1 MIGSCFKDQGDKRK
15 LHALARTST
24 ILGGQVEERLQLPH
38 VLLEARLALL
48 HAFEEKRGEEAHR
61 DSQHLRDAL
70 ARHGILEEGE
80 RAHRE
85 HHATKGAGREL
96 ANGALGVG
104 GVFERAHARVGK
116 AVGIGVEAE
125 AEHAVVE
132 RTRRVEGLRVEG
144 DACGAYRCGA
154 TVNEWWRGKHGSAV
168 RAGYARVSEALTS
181 AKAQRRQRRLG
192 RLEDEGGRQREES
205 EHDCGGECVA
215 LEYRECRTG
224 SRVHRHERST
234 LDDVWPR

>member
-1 MIGSCFKDQGDKRK
+1 MQIAPRWMCLRGVLTPRPSIQPGI
-15 LHALARTST
+15 LILLAKGLEEHER
-24 ILGGQVEERLQLPH
+24 GEGQVEERLQLPH

-116 AVGIGVEAE
+116 AVGIRVEAE

-132 RTRRVEGLRVEG
+132 RTRRVEGLRVER
-144 DACGAYRCGA
+144 DACGANRCGA
-154 TVNEWWRGKHGSAV
+154 TVNEWWRGK
-168 RAGYARVSEALTS
+168 
-181 AKAQRRQRRLG
+181 
-192 RLEDEGGRQREES
+192 
-205 EHDCGGECVA
+205 
-215 LEYRECRTG
+215 RTG
-224 SRVHRHERST
+224 VR
-234 LDDVWPR
+234 